1 LSPRDPTDETED
13 PSDQDHGAPHE
24 IPAEDHRDHTGGL
37 GGGDVGGASPHT
49 LSGTPDDDTPGDD
62 TPDGGASDH
71 GSLDDGSLDDEP
83 PAPEGPADDVAD
95 TAFDG
100 TDPLITDEFDDREA
114 ETGRPSIDPRIR
126 QRRVAIRRSQGR
138 RRLRWI
144 GGAAA
149 AVVLVI
155 GVLGLMHTPWFGA
168 QAVSVTGTHPRT
180 PSAAIVAAAGL
191 GGHPPLI
198 SLNAG
203 AVAKRVESLPFIA
216 TAHVHKHW
224 PDGVQ
229 IAVTER
235 APVVQMAG
243 PGSSWSL
250 LDGNGRTLQVVPGR
264 VPGLVV
270 YIVHTPTAGI
280 PPAPVGRT
288 LPTSAG
294 PGLAVSRSLPPAFAA
309 QVVSVTV
316 AADGSISMT
325 LSSGINVL
333 FGTDADLTAKY
344 QDIASILAHGT
355 LHATSVIDVTVPE
368 SPTVSG

>member
-1 LSPRDPTDETED
+1 MDDLPPDGDAD
-13 PSDQDHGAPHE
+13 
-24 IPAEDHRDHTGGL
+24 GL
-37 GGGDVGGASPHT
+37 
-49 LSGTPDDDTPGDD
+49 DDDPG
-62 TPDGGASDH
+62 
-71 GSLDDGSLDDEP
+71 L
-83 PAPEGPADDVAD
+83 VA
-95 TAFDG
+95 
-100 TDPLITDEFDDREA
+100 DEFDDYDEFDDPDDGN
-114 ETGRPSIDPRIR
+114 GRPSIDPRIR

-144 GGAAA
+144 GGVA
-149 AVVLVI
+149 AVIILVI
-155 GVLGLMHTPWFGA
+155 AALGLVHTPWFGA

-191 GGHPPLI
+191 EGHPPLI
-198 SLNAG
+198 SVNTG
-203 AVAKRVESLPFIA
+203 AVAKKVESLPFIA
-216 TAHVHKHW
+216 SAQVKKHW

-250 LDGNGRTLQVVPGR
+250 LDGHGRTLQVVPAR

-280 PPAPVGRT
+280 PPAPVGKT
-288 LPTSAG
+288 LPAAAA
-294 PGLAVSRSLPPAFAA
+294 PGLAVSRTLPPAFIG

-325 LSSGINVL
+325 LTSGINIL
-333 FGTDADLTAKY
+333 FGTAADRVAKY